1 MRAKMISFIF
11 FVAVLFVFSLLPMG
25 QLQSQTNTPHLL
37 ISAASTHPLIAK
49 EEEVNQFFNKYE
61 TFYKQKD
68 INSFLS
74 LFSSKAVQNHKDGI
88 DDIRRIYTDFF
99 NQSEK
104 LQYRTK
110 RKMEI
115 YQNAVEVKGSYEID
129 QLNKKG
135 ERNFWSGSIQWVL
148 TREGGV
154 LKIISVDYQAS
165 KSQ

>member
-1 MRAKMISFIF
+1 
-11 FVAVLFVFSLLPMG
+11 
-25 QLQSQTNTPHLL
+25 
-37 ISAASTHPLIAK
+37 
-49 EEEVNQFFNKYE
+49 
-61 TFYKQKD
+61 
-68 INSFLS
+68 
-74 LFSSKAVQNHKDGI
+74 
-88 DDIRRIYTDFF
+88 
-99 NQSEK
+99 
-104 LQYRTK
+104 
-110 RKMEI
+110 MEI